1 MLWQLRIKNFAIID
15 QLEVEFA
22 PGFNILT
29 GETGAGKSI
38 LIDALTLLLG
48 AKPSPELVRSGEE
61 FTEVEAVF
69 DLEIRTGL
77 KKFLEELGLEPENQL
92 IIRRKYALSGR
103 SSCWINLHPVP
114 VSALSRLR
122 EWLVD
127 IYGQHEYQSLLRPE
141 HHLSLLDSY
150 ARIWERFSDY
160 QELYSRFQKK
170 KAEYK
175 KKLISEQERKEKL
188 EILKFR
194 ISELEKARLR
204 EGEEEALEEERSRL
218 KHLETLR
225 QAGETGY
232 ERLYNQEGAV
242 VEQLAEIISQLERA
256 GEYDFRL
263 SQQAKELAQA
273 QAIIEEV
280 GRELGEYLAEL
291 DASPGRLEEI
301 EERRAELRRLKRK
314 YQMEI
319 PELLQFLEKSKSEL
333 EELENYQSF
342 IEELE
347 SQLKEVSE
355 QTFQRAKQLSQ
366 ERKKQAKKLCEKLV
380 QNLKELG
387 MGKCQFEVRFDNLE
401 QPQSWGIDRV
411 EFYLSPN
418 PGEELKPLSK
428 IASGGE
434 LSRIM
439 LGLRSILARQVG
451 ARILIFDEVDTG
463 IGGAIAEVVGK
474 KLKELSKSNQVLCV
488 THLPQIAKF
497 ADHHLRVWKE
507 EEKGRTVVRIK
518 PLSPEERIEELAR
531 MLGGLKI
538 TEKTRAYAREML
550 EQARR

>member
-22 PGFNILT
+22 PGLNILT

-38 LIDALTLLLG
+38 LIDALTLTLG
-48 AKPSPELVRSGEE
+48 AKPSPELVRSGAD

-69 DLEIRTGL
+69 DLEASPEL

-92 IIRRKYALSGR
+92 IIRRKYTLSGR
-103 SSCWINLHPVP
+103 SSCWVNLRSVP

-122 EWLVD
+122 ESLID

-141 HHLSLLDSY
+141 HHLSLLDNY

-160 QELYSRFQKK
+160 QELYSRYLEK
-170 KAEYK
+170 KAEYEK
-175 KKLISEQERKEKL
+175 NLMSEQERRERQEFL
-188 EILKFR
+188 RFR
-194 ISELEKARLR
+194 ISELEKAHLK
-204 EGEEEALEEERSRL
+204 EGEEEKLEEERARL

-225 QAGETGY
+225 QAGESGF
-232 ERLYNQEGAV
+232 EELYNKEGAIV
-242 VEQLAEIISQLERA
+242 DKLGQILRELERA
-256 GEYDFRL
+256 GEYDSRL
-263 SQQAKELAQA
+263 SGLAKELTQA

-291 DASPGRLEEI
+291 DASPGQLEEI

-319 PELLQFLEKSKSEL
+319 SELIQLLQESKKEL
-333 EELENYQSF
+333 EELENYQSR
-342 IEELE
+342 IREVEKELE
-347 SQLKEVSE
+347 EISE
-355 QTFQRAKQLSQ
+355 QIHQRAKQLSQ
-366 ERKKQAKKLCEKLV
+366 ERKKQAKKLKEKLLK
-380 QNLKELG
+380 NLKELG
-387 MGKCQFEVRFDNLE
+387 MEKCRFEVKFQSLDQPQAWGLE
-401 QPQSWGIDRV
+401 QV

-439 LGLRSILARQVG
+439 LGLRCLLAQQVG

-463 IGGAIAEVVGK
+463 IGGAVAEVVGK
-474 KLKELSKSNQVLCV
+474 KLKELSQNNQVLCV
-488 THLPQIAKF
+488 THLAQIAKF
-497 ADHHLRVWKE
+497 ADRHLRVWKE
-507 EEKGRTVVRIK
+507 EKDGRTVVRIK
-518 PLSPEERIEELAR
+518 PLTTEERIDELAR
-531 MLGGLKI
+531 MLGGRKI
-538 TEKTRAYAREML
+538 TEKTRAYAREIL
-550 EQARR
+550 EELRR